1 MESAATAGPSGR
13 GTAAPARAGGTPQ
26 GPSLPHGGGTQAPQ
40 TRSRR
45 VRLLDAQ
52 RGKVVV
58 ITGASAGVGRAAARE
73 FARRGCDVALLARNA
88 EALDNARAE
97 VESRGRRALAI
108 PLDMSDADAVESA
121 AFTIESQLGP
131 IDVWVNNA
139 MTTVF
144 SPVALLRPEEV
155 RRVTE
160 VTYLGTVN
168 GTLSALRRM
177 IPRNRGTIVQVGSAL
192 AYRSIPLQ
200 APYCGAKAAIR
211 GFTDSLRTELLHSG
225 SRVRVTMVQMPALN
239 TPQFD
244 WCRARV
250 SRKPQPVPP
259 IFEPEVAARAIVWAA
274 RHRRREV
281 FVGGSTVAAI
291 WGNRLAAPLLDRY
304 LARSAYRA
312 QLAPEPIEP
321 NRRDNLWQ
329 TVPGDH
335 GAHGRFGGRASAA
348 SRELWLTTHRRLL
361 FSLCALAAGL
371 GWLAAA
377 RINGGSRAQ

>member
-1 MESAATAGPSGR
+1 VLGR
-13 GTAAPARAGGTPQ
+13 H
-26 GPSLPHGGGTQAPQ
+26 S
-40 TRSRR
+40 
-45 VRLLDAQ
+45 
-52 RGKVVV
+52 GKVVV

-73 FARRGCDVALLARNA
+73 FARGGADVALLARNA
-88 EALDNARAE
+88 DALDNARAE
-97 VESRGRRALAI
+97 VENHGRRALAI
-108 PLDMSDADAVESA
+108 PVDVSDADAVERA
-121 AFTIESQLGP
+121 AFAIESQLGP

-139 MTTVF
+139 MVTVF
-144 SPVALLRPEEV
+144 SPVALLQPDEV

-177 IPRNRGTIVQVGSAL
+177 LPRDRGAIIQVGSAL

-200 APYCGAKAAIR
+200 APYCGAKSAIR
-211 GFTDSLRTELLHSG
+211 GFTDSLRTELLHAG

-250 SRKPQPVPP
+250 GRKPQPVPP
-259 IFEPEVAARAIVWAA
+259 IFEPEVAARAIAWAS
-274 RHRRREV
+274 RHKRREV
-281 FVGGSTVAAI
+281 FVGSSTLAAI

-321 NRRDNLWQ
+321 DRRDNLWQ

-335 GAHGRFGGRASAA
+335 GAHGRFAARSSAG
-348 SRELWLTTHRRLL
+348 SRELWLTTHRGLL
-361 FSLCALAAGL
+361 VSLCALGAGL
-371 GWLAAA
+371 GLMAAS
-377 RINGGSRAQ
+377 RISGGSQRH